1 MLGRSEI
8 FRAAAIVA
16 LIAVVIAALV
26 AINRRPSAPV
36 AETPPTIATSSI
48 R

>member
-16 LIAVVIAALV
+16 LIAVAITALV
-26 AINRRPSAPV
+26 VTNRRHSAPI
-36 AETPPTIATSSI
+36 AETAPTIVTSSI

>member
-16 LIAVVIAALV
+16 LIAVAITALV
-26 AINRRPSAPV
+26 VTNRRHSAPI
-36 AETPPTIATSSI
+36 AETASDHRQPSI